1 VRKRDGRKKCADGFY
16 IQLDWFLL
24 CPPRIHLGL
33 FKETLL
39 HNPAIDIK
47 EDPFAPPRES
57 LAYLKSQW
65 KLSLSLSL
73 YSITEFFQQSLFPS
87 SSGSMNNIFSL

>member
-1 VRKRDGRKKCADGFY
+1 MRKRDGRKKCADGFY

-33 FKETLL
+33 LKETLL

-73 YSITEFFQQSLFPS
+73 FYNRVLSAESVSLLPVELR
-87 SSGSMNNIFSL
+87 IHE